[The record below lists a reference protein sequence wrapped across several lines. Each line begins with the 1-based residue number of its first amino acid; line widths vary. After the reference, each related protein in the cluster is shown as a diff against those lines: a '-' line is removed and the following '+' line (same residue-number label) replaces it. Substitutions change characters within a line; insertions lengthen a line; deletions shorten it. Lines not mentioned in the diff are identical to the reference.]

1 MSKQFDWRL
10 QTDLADWRLLLS
22 GLLLPLLL
30 VLGGSARVEAA
41 PPNKSTYYRPAGA
54 APMEEVAGGYRALF
68 TCSAHFVA
76 GRSLPEILD
85 IELRDTQ
92 KFDLAAPEI
101 DERRQL
107 VRAVGVDGKVAIAA
121 YRNSTGCTVL
131 PPDWS
136 EADAGHLPYASLPK
150 PPTVANLPFPFGD
163 KARPKSG
170 RAQQALL
177 KRAFDGRSFGEGTIT
192 GSVLV
197 VKNGKLIAE
206 RYGNGFGVNKG
217 YRTFSTAKSITAS
230 LIGIAVR
237 DGLLRVD
244 DPAPIPQWQHGL
256 DPRASITLG
265 NLLNMSSGLVSEGAS
280 TNAMYYGGAA
290 IEAAVTSTPLDAV
303 PGERWKYANN
313 DTLLTLLAL
322 RHVLADDLRYLRY
335 PYDELFHKIGM
346 YHTRMEMDH
355 EGNFMGSS
363 QVYTTGRDLARFG
376 LLYLNK
382 GKWDGEQIL
391 PVGWTD
397 YVATPTQPG
406 PPEKLKI
413 GYGAQFWLFGDL
425 PGVPKGTY
433 TSSGNKGQFSTIVPE
448 KNMVI
453 VRTGVDPA
461 GQRWDHGAFVA
472 EVVKVF

>member
-1 MSKQFDWRL
+1 MVI
-10 QTDLADWRLLLS
+10 LS
-22 GLLLPLLL
+22 AQL
-30 VLGGSARVEAA
+30 RVDAA
-41 PPNKSTYYRPAGA
+41 PPAASTYYRPAGS
-54 APMEEVAGGYRALF
+54 APMDEVVGGYRALF

-76 GRSLPEILD
+76 GRTLAQIED

-92 KFDLAAPEI
+92 RFNLPSPDI

-107 VRAVGVDGKVAIAA
+107 VRALGADGKLAIAA
-121 YRNSTGCTVL
+121 YRDSTGCTLL

-136 EADAGHLPYASLPK
+136 EADVAHLPY
-150 PPTVANLPFPFGD
+150 VAMPVSPVLTDTAFPYGD
-163 KARPKSG
+163 KARPLPG
-170 RAQQALL
+170 RAQRSLL
-177 KRAFDGRSFGEGTIT
+177 AKSFDGKSFGEGTIT

-197 VKNGKLIAE
+197 VKNGKLVGE
-206 RYGNGFGVNKG
+206 RYGNGFEIHKG

-237 DGLLRVD
+237 DGLLRVN
-244 DPAPIPQWQHGL
+244 DPAPVPQWQHRM
-256 DPRASITLG
+256 DPRAAITIG
-265 NLLNMSSGLVSEGAS
+265 NLLNMSSGLVSEGAA

-290 IEAAVTSTPLDAV
+290 IVPAITGTPLEAV

-313 DTLLTLLAL
+313 DTLLAL
-322 RHVLADDLRYLRY
+322 WSLRQVLDDDLRYMRY

-346 YHTRMEMDH
+346 HHTRMEMDH

-382 GKWDGEQIL
+382 GKWRGEQIL
-391 PVGWTD
+391 PEGWTD
-397 YVATPTQPG
+397 YVVVPAKSRPRKEG
-406 PPEKLKI
+406 EW
-413 GYGAQFWLFGDL
+413 GYGAQFWLLDSM
-425 PGVPKGTY
+425 PGIPPGTY

-453 VRTGVDPA
+453 VRTGVDPL
-461 GQRWDHGAFVA
+461 GKRWNQAAFVA
-472 EVVKVF
+472 EVLSVF